1 MADAVAM
8 AVSFQP
14 GAMGSALQIGEFRSI
29 ERAVTASGT
38 VGPGYPPTAV
48 RIVHSAAT
56 PADALGELYA
66 TAVRTG
72 LSADT
77 ITLIS
82 DIQLLHDIYQTRIL
96 LVDDATI
103 IHGAYPPAPLDLAT
117 IQDWYSIEPYNATI
131 VILSA
136 TNNHDYLDSLLIA
149 LKDYGPAIVDKR
161 TLAALAADQEVTSA
175 PTSWYQRLFRH

>member
-14 GAMGSALQIGEFRSI
+14 GVAGMALQIGEFRSI
-29 ERAVTASGT
+29 ERAVSAAGT

-56 PADALGELYA
+56 PTDALGELYA
-66 TAVRTG
+66 AAIRTG

-77 ITLIS
+77 IALIS
-82 DIQLLHDIYQTRIL
+82 DIQILHDVYGTRIL
-96 LVDDATI
+96 LVDGTTI
-103 IHGAYPPAPLDLAT
+103 IHGAHPPAPFDLAT
-117 IQDWYSIEPYNATI
+117 IYDWHSIDPFNATI

-136 TNNHDYLDSLLIA
+136 TNNHDYLDPLLIT

-161 TLAALAADQEVTSA
+161 TLAALAADQEITSA